1 MMAPI
6 GLKLW
11 ENAFQV
17 IPDISLFDANK
28 HFLRQICLS
37 QKIVRQYP
45 ENVFSKVPILE
56 ELCRF
61 GRHWQM
67 RLENSLPEL

>member
-1 MMAPI
+1 MAPI

-17 IPDISLFDANK
+17 IPDISFFDAQK
-28 HFLRQICLS
+28 VCVGKILRQH
-37 QKIVRQYP
+37 P
-45 ENVFSKVPILE
+45 ENGFNKVTVLE

-67 RLENSLPEL
+67 RLENSLPDM